1 VAGKPLIVHTI
12 AHAVTAEKVDRVI
25 VSTDDK
31 EIASVSREY
40 GAEVVLRPS
49 DISDD
54 FASSESALMHV
65 LSHLRQR
72 EGYEAELIVFLQCTS
87 PIRRERDID
96 QAILK
101 LQAEAADSLLS
112 VSPSHRFIWTEV
124 DGKAK
129 SLNYDYRKR
138 PRRQDLQPQYAEN
151 GSIYI
156 FKPWVLETLGNRLG
170 GKLAMYVMDEDSAW
184 DIDTPFDLEVVE
196 RLMLG
201 KKGSHE

>member
-1 VAGKPLIVHTI
+1 
-12 AHAVTAEKVDRVI
+12 
-25 VSTDDK
+25 
-31 EIASVSREY
+31 
-40 GAEVVLRPS
+40 
-49 DISDD
+49 
-54 FASSESALMHV
+54 MHV

-170 GKLAMYVMDEDSAW
+170 GKLAMYVMDEDSAL